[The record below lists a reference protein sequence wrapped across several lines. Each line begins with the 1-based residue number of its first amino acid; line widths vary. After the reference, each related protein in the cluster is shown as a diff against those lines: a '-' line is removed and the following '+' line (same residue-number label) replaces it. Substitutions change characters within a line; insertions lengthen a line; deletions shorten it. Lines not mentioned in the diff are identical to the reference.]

1 MEMRFA
7 DMHCDTLQ
15 EIALATDGRTLR
27 AGNGNH
33 IDIEKLRRGGA
44 LVQVFALFIRSHG
57 ELEARGPKLNAYDY
71 CKWLY
76 GCWQREM
83 AANADAIA
91 PVLTCADI
99 LRNREAGRIS
109 ALLSIEDAE
118 PLQGRM
124 ERLDEFYGMG
134 VRMMSLTWNYE
145 NSLGFPNSKDPDI
158 MGRGLKPFGIE
169 AVRRMNELGI
179 VVDVSHLSDGGFW
192 DVVRHT
198 DRPFVASHSNCR
210 DLCGMPRNLT
220 DEMLRAL
227 GDRGGVAGLNYYPF
241 FLHGRGDKFT
251 ALEDL
256 VRHARHMVNVAGID
270 AVGLGSD
277 FDGINDSVLE
287 FGDSAGLPML
297 ADALSRHFA
306 DDEVEKICSGNV
318 LRAFRDVFGE

>member
-15 EIALATDGRTLR
+15 EIALAADGRTLR
-27 AGNGNH
+27 AGNGND
-33 IDIEKLRRGGA
+33 IDIEKMRRGGA
-44 LVQVFALFIRSHG
+44 LVQVFALFIRTN
-57 ELEARGPKLNAYDY
+57 EALEARGPKLNAYDY

-83 AANADAIA
+83 AANADEIA
-91 PVLTCADI
+91 PVLCWEDF
-99 LRNREAGRIS
+99 LRNREADRIS
-109 ALLSIEDAE
+109 ALLSIEDSE
-118 PLQGRM
+118 PLQGRI
-124 ERLDEFYGMG
+124 ERVDEFYDMG

-145 NSLGFPNSKDPDI
+145 NSLAFPNSTDRDI
-158 MGRGLKPFGIE
+158 MSRGLKPFGIE

-198 DRPFVASHSNCR
+198 DRPFVASHSDCR
-210 DLCGMPRNLT
+210 ALCDMPRNLT

-227 GDRGGVAGLNYYPF
+227 ADRGGVAGLNFYAP
-241 FLHGRGDKFT
+241 FLHNRGDKFV

-277 FDGINDSVLE
+277 FDGISGITLE
-287 FGDSAGLPML
+287 FGDYAGLPLL
-297 ADALSRHFA
+297 ADALSRHFT
-306 DDEVEKICSGNV
+306 DGEVEKICSGNV
-318 LRAFRDVFGE
+318 LRVLRDVIG

>member
-1 MEMRFA
+1 MDMRFV

-15 EIALATDGRTLR
+15 EIALPADGRTLR
-27 AGNGNH
+27 AGGGNH
-33 IDIEKLRRGGA
+33 IDIEKMRRGGG
-44 LVQVFALFIRSHG
+44 LLQVFALFIRTN
-57 ELEARGPKLNAYDY
+57 EAMEARGPKLNAYDY

-76 GCWQREM
+76 RYWQREM
-83 AANADAIA
+83 AANADEIA
-91 PVLTCADI
+91 PVLCWEDF
-99 LRNREAGRIS
+99 LRNREAGRMS
-109 ALLSIEDAE
+109 ALLSIEDSA
-118 PLQGRM
+118 PLDGRI
-124 ERLDEFYGMG
+124 ERVEEFHGMG

-145 NSLGFPNSKDPDI
+145 NSLAFPNSTDPEI
-158 MGRGLKPFGIE
+158 MARGLKPFGIE

-198 DRPFVASHSNCR
+198 DRPFVASHSDCR
-210 DLCGMPRNLT
+210 ALREMPRNLT

-227 GDRGGVAGLNYYPF
+227 ADRGGVAGLNFYAS

-277 FDGINDSVLE
+277 FDGIAGTALE
-287 FGDSAGLPML
+287 FGDYAGLPML
-297 ADALSRHFA
+297 ADALSRHFT
-306 DDEVEKICSGNV
+306 DGEVEKICSGNV
-318 LRAFRDVFGE
+318 LRVLRDVIG